1 MKTKSFLFTMGLG
14 MVAGAA
20 TMLMIPRHSEAY
32 RMADDAVQTLKQ
44 EAGKML
50 DSIHLN

>member
-1 MKTKSFLFTMGLG
+1 MKTRAFFLTMGLG

-32 RMADDAVQTLKQ
+32 RLADDAVCALKQ

-50 DSIHLN
+50 DSIRMS

>member
-1 MKTKSFLFTMGLG
+1 MKMKSFLATMGLG

-20 TMLMIPRHSEAY
+20 AMLMIPKHSEVY
-32 RMADDAVQTLKQ
+32 RMADDAANTIKQ

-50 DSIHLN
+50 DSIRLG

>member
-1 MKTKSFLFTMGLG
+1 MKMSSFLATMGVG

-20 TMLMIPRHSEAY
+20 TMLMIPKHFEAY
-32 RMADDAVQTLKQ
+32 RMADDAANAIKQ

-50 DSIHLN
+50 DSIRLN